1 MSVKT
6 GHWRLSESLSKCRGR
21 HQPDIACMSVSRCD
35 EGQREVV
42 LFNKVDINHDFQLTR
57 AELDQ
62 VFLLFDNDTDGEV
75 TPAEF
80 KADWVN
86 QFNIGGPQEADTLFI
101 RADTNDD
108 GVIDTKDIP
117 TIFAF
122 FDENSKKTE
131 DGVVDINEF
140 LTEWGHLSLT
150 AANHVD
156 VSLLFVFAAF
166 CLLAARCDEGQ
177 REVALFNKVDTNH
190 DYQLTR
196 AELDQVFLL
205 FDNDSVFLM

>member
-1 MSVKT
+1 
-6 GHWRLSESLSKCRGR
+6 
-21 HQPDIACMSVSRCD
+21 MSVSRCD

-122 FDENSKKTE
+122 FDENK

-156 VSLLFVFAAF
+156 VSVNV
-166 CLLAARCDEGQ
+166 G
-177 REVALFNKVDTNH
+177 K
-190 DYQLTR
+190 
-196 AELDQVFLL
+196 
-205 FDNDSVFLM
+205 